1 MNSMEGDIDNVES
14 FKEAGLGLKALT
26 KFMKEL
32 EGEEVEEEGKEEE
45 EETKEMV
52 KEVTDKLEDVEVTD
66 K

>member
-45 EETKEMV
+45 ETKEMV